1 MISIKLPTQS
11 SIMTVMTKAVVKAS
25 KGLLRD
31 FSELENLQV
40 SVKNNKSF
48 VTNADLKA
56 DKILKEELLF
66 ARPTYSLL
74 SEESEEIIG
83 EEPSYRWII
92 DPLDGTVNY
101 MHGFPHWAISVALEK
116 NNEIISAITY
126 DPVKNEMFWA
136 EKGCGAYINDK
147 KIRVSG
153 RKSPSGL
160 LISISPALFNSDR
173 YIPSLSDMS
182 VRRSGSATLDM
193 AYLAAGRLDL
203 LFFPD
208 YNHNK
213 WDTAA
218 GTLLIKEAGGIV
230 ADKNGNPTS
239 NHLDIALMCN
249 IDLISAAVKFGNI
262 DK

>member
-31 FSELENLQV
+31 FSELENLQI

-66 ARPTYSLL
+66 ARPAYSLL

-136 EKGCGAYINDK
+136 EKGCGAYVNDK

-153 RKSPSGL
+153 RRTISDL
-160 LISISPALFNSDR
+160 LVSIGSVTTNNCQ
-173 YIPSLSDMS
+173 YIPSLGTS
-182 VRRSGSATLDM
+182 VRKSGSTTLDM
-193 AYLAAGRLDL
+193 AYLAAGRLDV
-203 LFFPD
+203 LFFP
-208 YNHNK
+208 NNNPNK
-213 WDTAA
+213 WNTAA
-218 GTLLIKEAGGIV
+218 GSLLIKEAGGIV
-230 ADKNGNPTS
+230 ADKNGNSTDDHS
-239 NHLDIALMCN
+239 DISIMCN
-249 IDLISAAVKFGNI
+249 IDLVSTVTKICTCQQ
-262 DK
+262 